1 MPDLKDAA
9 CGAIAKSDPDDRGCY
24 LPVWMHA
31 EDTAGIMELLCQRWL
46 PQPTLRFL
54 QDAVG
59 ADAFWQL
66 IRFLGLTH
74 DVGKLTAVFQS
85 TIRTAVEDTSLCM
98 LPIPDSG
105 SFSDPHCT
113 PHAMAS
119 EAILLW
125 YGCPPGIA
133 QIAGAHHGKPQ
144 AAMTDVEDAIENWP
158 ANFGGRNLTQWKQC
172 WRAFLDA
179 AREEA
184 DFPDT
189 DSMPQRIPM
198 TAQMLLT
205 GLLIM
210 ADWIASNTIYF
221 PLIAVTETGAGQPYP
236 ARVEAAWRTIDLPNP
251 WSGSLWGMDDA
262 AFKDRFGFSPNLIQT
277 AVMDILE
284 STAQPGILVLEA
296 QMGTGKTEAAL
307 AGAEQLVGKG
317 AAGGLF
323 FGLPTQATAN
333 GLFPRICTWAAYQSE
348 MDHGTYG
355 IRLAHGTASLNEQ
368 YRELFRGSA
377 QLAED
382 ETEKAGLI
390 AHSWFE
396 GRKQALLADFVV
408 GTVDQLLMAALRQ
421 KHVMLRHLG
430 LAGKA
435 VIIDEV
441 HAYSPY
447 MNCYLDR
454 TLTWLGAYGVPV
466 IALSATLPAFR
477 RREMVAAYLTG
488 RAGKQKYSLPEQADW
503 QNSLGYPLLTWTDG
517 MEIKQAAVS
526 DRSQSRTV
534 HIAYA
539 KTAQVAALLRERL
552 GAGGCAGVIVNTVQR
567 AQQLAQL
574 LRREMPE
581 MRVIDFHSQFI
592 MTDRI
597 EREARLLELMGKHS
611 TPAQRNGLIVVG
623 TQVLEQSLDID
634 FDMLVT
640 DLSPMDLLLQR
651 IGRLHRHSRV
661 RPDALKTAWCIVLE
675 TEELES
681 GACAVYGAW
690 LLLRTRGLLTPLLRL
705 PEDIPALVQAAYS
718 EPDPD
723 ELDEAGHEAWRT
735 YQKQCQIAASEA
747 GGFLLRKP
755 GYSLMDDMTGLLDH
769 DADERESGAQASVRG
784 GDPSIEV
791 LVLFQNQDGQ
801 VFAIDNPS
809 KPFYTDHVPSAEE
822 CRHIAQQRLRLSSI
836 FSKGW
841 QVNEVIRELE
851 QPGCTILQEWQQSP
865 WLRGELFLLLDR
877 EGKGTLRGYRLQY
890 TKEDGLCMEK
900 EGKHDR
906 DSI

>member
-1 MPDLKDAA
+1 MSDLKNAA
-9 CGAIAKSDPDDRGCY
+9 CGAVAKSDPEDRGYY
-24 LPVWMHA
+24 LPLWMHA
-31 EDTAGIMELLCQRWL
+31 EDTAGVLELLCQQWL

-125 YGCPPGIA
+125 YGCPPRIA

-144 AAMTDVEDAIENWP
+144 SVMADAEDAIETWP
-158 ANFGGRNLTQWKQC
+158 KNFGGREPAQWKRC

-179 AREEA
+179 AMKEA
-184 DFPDT
+184 GVADPD
-189 DSMPQRIPM
+189 SLPQRIPM

-210 ADWIASNTIYF
+210 ADWIASNTTYF
-221 PLIAVTETGAGQPYP
+221 PLIAVTETGSEQQYP
-236 ARVEAAWRTIDLPNP
+236 ARVEAAWQTIDLPNP
-251 WSGSLWGMDDA
+251 WQGSLWGLDESKFEDQ
-262 AFKDRFGFSPNLIQT
+262 FGFSPNPIQT
-277 AVMDILE
+277 AVMDILG
-284 STAQPGILVLEA
+284 SAAQPGILVLEA

-307 AGAEQLVGKG
+307 AGAEQLVGKE

-333 GLFPRICTWAAYQSE
+333 GLFPRICTWAAYQAE
-348 MDHGTYG
+348 MDHDTYG
-355 IRLAHGTASLNEQ
+355 IRLAHGAAALNQQ

-377 QLAED
+377 RLAED
-382 ETEKAGLI
+382 ESETTGLI

-421 KHVMLRHLG
+421 KHMMLRHLG
-430 LAGKA
+430 LAGKT

-441 HAYSPY
+441 HSYSPY

-477 RREMVAAYLTG
+477 RREMIAAYLKG
-488 RAGKQKYSLPEQADW
+488 RAGKQKYRLPEQVDW
-503 QNSLGYPLLTWTDG
+503 QTSLGYPLLTWTDG
-517 MEIKQAAVS
+517 MEIKQTAVS
-526 DRSQSRTV
+526 DRSQSRAVQIT
-534 HIAYA
+534 YA
-539 KTAQVAALLRERL
+539 KTAQVTALLREKL
-552 GAGGCAGVIVNTVQR
+552 NAGGCAGVIVNTVQR

-574 LRREMPE
+574 LRRELPE
-581 MRVIDFHSQFI
+581 MQVIDFHSQFI

-597 EREARLLELMGKHS
+597 ERETHLLERMGKHS
-611 TPAQRNGLIVVG
+611 APEQRNGLIVVG

-634 FDMLVT
+634 FDLLLT
-640 DLSPMDLLLQR
+640 DLCPMDLLLQR

-661 RPDALKTAWCIVLE
+661 RPDALKAAQCIVLE
-675 TEELES
+675 TEELEP

-690 LLLRTRGLLTPLLRL
+690 LLLRTRSLLTAQIRL

-718 EPDPD
+718 DPDPD
-723 ELDEAGHEAWRT
+723 QLDEAAREAWQA
-735 YQKQCQIAASEA
+735 YQKEYQIAVSDA
-747 GGFLLRKP
+747 GHFLLRKP
-755 GYSLMDDMTGLLDH
+755 GYGLLDDMTGLLDY

-791 LVLFQNQDGQ
+791 LVLFQNEDGQ
-801 VFAIDNPS
+801 VFAMDDPAKQI
-809 KPFYTDHVPSAEE
+809 YTDHVPSAEE
-822 CRHIAQQRLRLSSI
+822 CRHIAQQRLRLSGL
-836 FSKGW
+836 FSRSW
-841 QVNEVIRELE
+841 RMDQVIRELE
-851 QPGCTILQEWQQSP
+851 QPGCTTLREWQQSA
-865 WLRGELFLLLDR
+865 WLRGELFLLLDQA
-877 EGKGTLRGYRLQY
+877 GSGTLCGYRLQY
-890 TKEDGLCMEK
+890 TKEDGLCVEK
-900 EGKHDR
+900 GGEV
-906 DSI
+906 